1 MRRRDF
7 IKVSAGS
14 AVAWPFA
21 ARSQQPA
28 RPVIGFLSSRSPTE
42 SATVVAA
49 FRQGLQESGY
59 FDGQNA
65 KIEFRWAD
73 GHYDRLPILASELV
87 TRQIAL
93 IAATGDVVS
102 ALAAKGATSTLPIVF
117 VIGGDPV
124 SFNLVAS
131 FNRPGGNIT
140 GISLITNALGAKR
153 LGLLHDLVPNAT
165 VTGLLVNPDNPN
177 AEPVR
182 KDVQEAADIIGQQIC
197 VVNAKNE
204 RDFEPAFAA
213 LVQQQVGGL
222 VVASDPFLLSSARAT
237 HLVVGSS

>member
-1 MRRRDF
+1 VRRRDF
-7 IKVSAGS
+7 IKVIAGS

-21 ARSQQPA
+21 ARSQQSA
-28 RPVIGFLSSRSPTE
+28 MPVIGFLSSRSPTE

-87 TRQIAL
+87 TRQVAL

-165 VTGLLVNPDNPN
+165 VIGLLVNPDNPN

-204 RDFEPAFAA
+204 RDFQPAFAA
-213 LVQQQVGGL
+213 LVQQ
-222 VVASDPFLLSSARAT
+222 
-237 HLVVGSS
+237 